1 LIEFSMFSWALND
14 RECDCRDRFSVL
26 FFYASHWFEMH
37 YWGSLSFQKACS
49 ALQSV
54 MMNNI

>member
-1 LIEFSMFSWALND
+1 MFSWALND